1 MELQKIKKNT
11 IILQHC
17 KTSRCCKFKF
27 VFVCFVLHIR
37 VKHKT
42 LNFLAHNLPLVETGR
57 REEAVV
63 IVRLSD
69 RKRFN
74 TGATR
79 FFPRSTFHSYI
90 TVKSFFFFPSF
101 LSAGEGLDPG
111 RLALTLYSLPSSAA
125 GSGWARSGPGA
136 PG

>member
-17 KTSRCCKFKF
+17 KTLLCCKFKF
-27 VFVCFVLHIR
+27 VFVLHTGE
-37 VKHKT
+37 T

-90 TVKSFFFFPSF
+90 TVKSFFFPLLFVS
-101 LSAGEGLDPG
+101 
-111 RLALTLYSLPSSAA
+111 
-125 GSGWARSGPGA
+125 W
-136 PG
+136 